1 MLFEIH
7 GWFYARHCHYR
18 YLYPKLQNLPADAS
32 SDDIREAKILQ
43 YKNRWMLVSITV
55 KKRILDKKPN
65 MIDLLAE
72 ELIKYGI
79 ENCTVRSL
87 KQRVEF
93 GVKSVKITDTNI
105 DNMPYFIEYI
115 ENLRKHLLNCINE
128 KWNKMIV
135 FEKDTLQALLME
147 KLKNT
152 DFRVKAALY
161 HAQEHGVEETLDVID
176 LIDRE
181 WSLRY

>member
-7 GWFYARHCHYR
+7 GWFYARHDHYR
-18 YLYPKLQNLPADAS
+18 YLYPKLQDLPADAS
-32 SDDIREAKILQ
+32 NDDIREAKILQ

-93 GVKSVKITDTNI
+93 GVKSVKIPDTNI
-105 DNMPYFIEYI
+105 DNGPYFIEYMD
-115 ENLRKHLLNCINE
+115 NLKKHLLDCINE
-128 KWNKMIV
+128 KWNKIIV
-135 FEKDTLQALLME
+135 FEKDTLQALLMQ
-147 KLKNT
+147 KLKNI

-161 HAQEHGVEETLDVID
+161 HSQEHGVEETLDIID
-176 LIDRE
+176 LMDRD
-181 WSLRY
+181 WALRY